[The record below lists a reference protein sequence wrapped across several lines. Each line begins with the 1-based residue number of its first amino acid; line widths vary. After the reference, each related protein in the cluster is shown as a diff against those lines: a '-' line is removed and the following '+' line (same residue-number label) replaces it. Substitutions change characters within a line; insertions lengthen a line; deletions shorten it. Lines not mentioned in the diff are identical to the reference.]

1 MYISYV
7 DVSRPFCPKP
17 PMMYTLGSSLALSSC
32 CRIIFYLLLI
42 NSQHIFLPFL
52 STSSLL
58 LFPSFFF
65 LFFSSFLFSFPCV
78 LFSVPV
84 VLYQSW
90 ALLAKALEWICELSV
105 NQMQHNLF
113 TTLMTVLLYWSIKM
127 PLKCFSS
134 SSPPLYKPPKPVF
147 LPYV

>member
-17 PMMYTLGSSLALSSC
+17 PMIYTLGSSLALSSC

-42 NSQHIFLPFL
+42 DSQHIFLPFL

-58 LFPSFFF
+58 IFPSFFF
-65 LFFSSFLFSFPCV
+65 LFFSFLFFFPCV

>member
-17 PMMYTLGSSLALSSC
+17 PMIYTLGSSLALSSC
-32 CRIIFYLLLI
+32 CRIIFCLLLI
-42 NSQHIFLPFL
+42 DSQHIFLPFL

-58 LFPSFFF
+58 IFPSFFF
-65 LFFSSFLFSFPCV
+65 LFFSFLFFFPCV